1 MSYVK
6 GSQLPV
12 TSTVADTDTLIV
24 TQEGDSK
31 ATKKA
36 TKSDLLKEDRTRL
49 TNLETDN
56 TTNKN
61 NITNLQKSLENKA
74 EKNHNHDTVYS
85 KLDHT
90 HNYAGSSTAG
100 GPATSAITTKY
111 SGVTWT
117 ATTQVGTWSAL
128 CEISFYDSFI
138 LSITTNNGLQCGFD
152 TFIVS
157 TGYKSARIYQL
168 GNNGYTPNSS
178 YQLRLVK
185 DSDFAYTLEIKN
197 DYSYNGAKTS
207 DIECR
212 YIVTSN
218 HDYITTYSGAF
229 VASTNNDV
237 VYSITTSPNYMV
249 GTISNAIKD
258 SEGNIIKDTYV
269 KQDEE
274 DITVLFER
282 NNGTINKNINTC
294 FNSSSGNFTAPE
306 AGQYLIMCSGY
317 ELSSSS
323 SEYVACVLDSSSSNQ
338 NKLYT
343 AGSSGFTLITL
354 NEGQTLAIYTATAGN
369 MNSTCISSNSAVNM
383 LIAKIN

>member
-6 GSQLPV
+6 GSQLPSV
-12 TSTVADTDTLIV
+12 TTVADTDTLIV

-31 ATKKA
+31 ATKKVA
-36 TKSDLLKEDRTRL
+36 KSDLLKEDRTRL

-56 TTNKN
+56 TTNKS

-74 EKNHNHDTVYS
+74 EKNH
-85 KLDHT
+85 T

-100 GPATSAITTKY
+100 GPAITAKY
-111 SGVTWT
+111 PGVIWT

-128 CEISFYDSFI
+128 CKTTSYVSFI
-138 LSITTNNGLQCGFD
+138 LSITANNGLQCGFD

-168 GNNGYTPNSS
+168 CGNGYNENSG

-185 DSDFAYTLEIKN
+185 EDNGFRYTLEIKN

-237 VYSITTSPNYMV
+237 VYSITTSPNNMI

-294 FNSSSGNFTAPE
+294 FNSSSGKFTAPE
-306 AGQYLIMCSGY
+306 TGQYLVMCSGY

-323 SEYVACVLDSSSSNQ
+323 SEYVACVLYSSSSNQ

-343 AGSSGFTLITL
+343 TGSSGFTLITL
-354 NEGQTLAIYTATAGN
+354 NKGQTLAIYTATAGN
-369 MNSTCISSNSAVNM
+369 MNKTCISSNSAVNM
-383 LIAKIN
+383 LIARIN